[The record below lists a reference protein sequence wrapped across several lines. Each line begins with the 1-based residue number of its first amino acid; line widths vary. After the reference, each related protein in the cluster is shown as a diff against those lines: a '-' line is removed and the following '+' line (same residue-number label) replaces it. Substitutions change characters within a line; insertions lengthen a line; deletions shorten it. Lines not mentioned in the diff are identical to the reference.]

1 MTHPSTQTV
10 PTTIRITA
18 AQHSELK
25 KHPISSSVIIRVLLN
40 LWIEGKITIDEAI
53 AEEKQRTDAVVT
65 ENQLRFTKENAA

>member
-25 KHPISSSVIIRVLLN
+25 KHPISSSVIIRVLLD
-40 LWIEGKITIDEAI
+40 LWLSNRIDIDSEI
-53 AEEKQRTDAVVT
+53 AEENLRTERVVVA
-65 ENQLRFTKENAA
+65 NQLRFTKENAA